1 LAIRRIFGVP
11 ALRCWVVSVNR
22 RTVAVVLFCRRTG
35 GRWRC
40 LMAIHRW
47 RIGIGRRGGLVAINS
62 WRISVH
68 YGRRIIAVRG
78 G

>member
-1 LAIRRIFGVP
+1 
-11 ALRCWVVSVNR
+11 
-22 RTVAVVLFCRRTG
+22 
-35 GRWRC
+35 
-40 LMAIHRW
+40 MAIHRW

-78 G
+78 RIVGIGCGIAMTSVLAFPITDFLNWRCARRETIEARQTN